1 MTIAE
6 NELFE
11 SHLAG
16 LFIRL
21 WSIRE
26 GAAENPAVILNNSQN
41 VFDEWFG
48 DICGEVEYRYFIIE
62 LKRERNGFIEEI
74 DPKYGK
80 AHRYNL
86 YEHLRN
92 NSCCRDISIFGHFA
106 GYEDKSKNMAF
117 EPYAH
122 SIAPELGKV
131 AIMFSV
137 LFDDKNK
144 NPLDYRRWTLSFDKL
159 YDALHENDMA
169 KMPTLESRYNK
180 GLGITLDDLE
190 KYIDCMYSH
199 LDYEIDNTGIMLLGA
214 VNPVTGE
221 FKSVT
226 KTPFQMTRELKEK
239 FNTMRTM
246 QNNHIRLDDDFHP

>member
-1 MTIAE
+1 
-6 NELFE
+6 
-11 SHLAG
+11 
-16 LFIRL
+16 
-21 WSIRE
+21 
-26 GAAENPAVILNNSQN
+26 
-41 VFDEWFG
+41 
-48 DICGEVEYRYFIIE
+48 
-62 LKRERNGFIEEI
+62 
-74 DPKYGK
+74 
-80 AHRYNL
+80 
-86 YEHLRN
+86 
-92 NSCCRDISIFGHFA
+92 
-106 GYEDKSKNMAF
+106 
-117 EPYAH
+117 
-122 SIAPELGKV
+122 
-131 AIMFSV
+131 MFSV